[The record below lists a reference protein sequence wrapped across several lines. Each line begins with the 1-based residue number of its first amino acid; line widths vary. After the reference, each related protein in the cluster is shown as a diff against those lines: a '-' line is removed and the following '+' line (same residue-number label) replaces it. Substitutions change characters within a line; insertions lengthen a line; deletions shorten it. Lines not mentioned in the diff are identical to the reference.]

1 MPTAKTTAALATAY
15 CRKSLPA
22 DGLPGGAPCSAL
34 GLALLHLLATRN
46 RCDAC
51 QWASTSTMI

>member
-1 MPTAKTTAALATAY
+1 ME
-15 CRKSLPA
+15 CRAEHVLQCA
-22 DGLPGGAPCSAL
+22 AL

-51 QWASTSTMI
+51 QWASTLTMI

>member
-1 MPTAKTTAALATAY
+1 ME
-15 CRKSLPA
+15 CRAEHMLQCA
-22 DGLPGGAPCSAL
+22 AL